1 MVLVAADGGRGRRA
15 RLPLR
20 WFVLVTVLGALALGA
35 LGVRAGLI
43 DTSFLQAGATSRTE
57 VEADPTVVL
66 QALTEQADLVVA
78 ERNLAATTVEADNT
92 VTVKVPL
99 LGSQDVPPS
108 LAGEHEVAEVGPGNV
123 ELRVDLSELRTS
135 DVVVQDGTLRIQ
147 APLPRIAEVDPGPVR
162 TIDESTGLLSRG
174 AEVVGGDSQ
183 SIQQQELADAGR
195 ERMLDGARQDAELF
209 ELGRQSLERTL
220 QRLLITLPGVD
231 RVQVEFPTVAEA
243 CATHSAP
250 AFCAANRG
258 GDVVAGSPQ

>member
-1 MVLVAADGGRGRRA
+1 MVLVAADAGRGRRA

-20 WFVLVTVLGALALGA
+20 WFVLFAVLGSLVLAA

-43 DTSFLQAGATSRTE
+43 DTSFLHAGVTSHTA

-99 LGSQDVPPS
+99 LGSQDVPSS

-123 ELRVDLSELRTS
+123 ELRVDLSELHNS
-135 DVVVQDGTLRIQ
+135 DVTVQDGTVRIQ

-162 TIDESTGLLSRG
+162 TVDESTGLLSRG

-183 SIQQQELADAGR
+183 SIQQQELADAGQA
-195 ERMLDGARQDAELF
+195 RMLDGARQDAELF

-220 QRLLITLPGVD
+220 RQLLIGFPGVE
-231 RVQVEFPTVAEA
+231 RVQVEYPTVAEA

-250 AFCAANRG
+250 GFCAANRG
-258 GDVVAGSPQ
+258 GAVVAGSPQ